1 MIIYFSKTQKDL
13 VQAFPIP
20 DDAENWVS
28 HEVED
33 GSDYS
38 QLEVV
43 EHDGVWT
50 VQPKVAIE
58 QESTAVN
65 LEQLKISLMHS
76 IDNMASDIAS
86 YWTRFSDEYY
96 EREEAAKAFAKANFE
111 GEPSIWITGFAQPAG
126 LDNKTATQLILKQA
140 EQLRNMQAKLGALR
154 MRKYELKRP
163 SLNAEQ
169 LQAIHDDII
178 EAMNKLAN
186 AQF

>member
-13 VQAFPIP
+13 VQEFPIP
-20 DDAENWVS
+20 DDMENWVT
-28 HEVED
+28 HEVDD

-50 VQPKVAIE
+50 VQPKVALE
-58 QESTAVN
+58 PESIAVN
-65 LEQLKISLMHS
+65 IEQLKISLTHS

-86 YWTRFSDEYY
+86 YWTRFADEYY
-96 EREEAAKAFAKANFE
+96 EREEAAKAFAQANFE
-111 GEPSIWITGFAQPAG
+111 GEPSIWITGFAQPAR

-140 EQLRNMQAKLGALR
+140 EQLRAMQAQLGALR

-163 SLNAEQ
+163 ELNAEQ

-178 EAMNKLAN
+178 SKMKALAEAMV
-186 AQF
+186 